1 MHKFFT
7 ILLLT
12 MFAGSAY
19 GQSGRPAGTPSPNG
33 DADEKVAVKAL
44 FEDANSYTKNKIA
57 EFEEKKVPFSDRLL
71 ERTRL
76 EQRQLAARYAA
87 ESGTRDGLE
96 GEDHYYLGMLHWIAE
111 DLDNTIAAF
120 SQFLKHVDAD
130 RGKLQTAR
138 SILVVSLA
146 KQKRTLDAET
156 VLADYLRAE
165 PQKLTELSRMR
176 GEMAK
181 AYQIQKDFA
190 RMTPHALAAYESAKS
205 LLPSAQSRA
214 RGLDEI
220 LDAGMLVF
228 ESYRDRGMTAEADA
242 SLDDMRKTAA
252 SIQSVSIYY
261 FAVDEKVKYMI
272 ETGRK
277 PAALAFF
284 RTAID
289 NIAKEVPQR
298 QLALDITNRLN
309 RRERNY
315 RLLGEDAM
323 ELSANAIWFPGDA
336 RTLASMKGK
345 VVLLDFWATWCGPC
359 FDAFPKLIDWHN
371 TLSDKGLVILG
382 ITRIYGE
389 SYGLPPDSAEQLAF
403 LKNFREKERLPYDF
417 VVMRDISAHA
427 MYGATALPHAVLV
440 DRKGKIRYIETG
452 TSPLRM
458 SQMQAAVEKLIAE

>member
-1 MHKFFT
+1 MMQRTFT
-7 ILLLT
+7 LLLLALLS
-12 MFAGSAY
+12 MSAL
-19 GQSGRPAGTPSPNG
+19 GQSGRPAANG
-33 DADEKVAVKAL
+33 DADEKPPVKAL
-44 FEDANSYTKNKIA
+44 FEEANSYTKNKIA

-87 ESGTRDGLE
+87 ESGTRGGLR
-96 GEDHYYLGMLHWIAE
+96 GEDHYYIGMLHWIA
-111 DLDNTIAAF
+111 DNLDGAIEAF
-120 SQFLKHVDAD
+120 SLYLKFEDAD
-130 RGKLQTAR
+130 QAKLQTAR

-146 KQKRTLDAET
+146 KQKKSSDAEAIF
-156 VLADYLRAE
+156 ADYAKAE
-165 PQKLTELSRMR
+165 PQKLTEISRMR
-176 GEMAK
+176 SEMAK
-181 AYQIQKDFA
+181 SYQIQKEFV
-190 RMTPHALAAYESAKS
+190 RMTPHAVAAYESAKS

-228 ESYRDRGMTAEADA
+228 ESYRDRGMIAEADA

-252 SIQSVSIYY
+252 AAQSVSIYY

-284 RTAID
+284 RTAVD

-323 ELSANAIWFPGDA
+323 ELSANAVWFPGEA
-336 RTLASMKGK
+336 RTVASLKGK

-371 TLSDKGLVILG
+371 TLSEKGLVILG
-382 ITRIYGE
+382 VTRLYGE
-389 SYGLPPDSAEQLAF
+389 SYGLPPVPEEQIAF
-403 LKNFREKERLPYDF
+403 LKNFREKEKLPYDL

-427 MYGATALPHAVLV
+427 MYGANALPHAVLV

-458 SQMQAAVEKLIAE
+458 SQMQAAVEKLISE

>member
-1 MHKFFT
+1 M
-7 ILLLT
+7 
-12 MFAGSAY
+12 SAL
-19 GQSGRPAGTPSPNG
+19 GQSGRPAGTPAANG
-33 DADEKVAVKAL
+33 DVDEKPTVKSL

-57 EFEEKKVPFSDRLL
+57 EFEEKKIPFSDRLL

-87 ESGTRDGLE
+87 ESGSRDDLE
-96 GEDHYYLGMLHWIAE
+96 GDDLYYLGMLHWIAE
-111 DLDNTIAAF
+111 NLDGAIEAF
-120 SQFLKHVDAD
+120 SRFLRYEAAEKT
-130 RGKLQTAR
+130 KLQTAR

-146 KQKRTLDAET
+146 KQKKTSDAEAIF
-156 VLADYLRAE
+156 ADYAKAE

-176 GEMAK
+176 SEMAK
-181 AYQIQKDFA
+181 SYQTQKEFV
-190 RMTPHALAAYESAKS
+190 RMTPHAVAAYELAKS
-205 LLPSAQSRA
+205 LLPAAQSLA

-252 SIQSVSIYY
+252 AAQSVSIYY

-277 PAALAFF
+277 PAALSFF
-284 RTAID
+284 RSTID
-289 NIAKEVPQR
+289 NIAREVPQR
-298 QLALDITNRLN
+298 QLAIDITNRLN
-309 RRERNY
+309 RREKSY
-315 RLLGEDAM
+315 RLLGEDAI
-323 ELSANAIWFPGDA
+323 ELSTNAVWFPGEA
-336 RTLASMKGK
+336 RTLASLKGK

-359 FDAFPKLIDWHN
+359 FDAFPKLTDWHN
-371 TLSDKGLVILG
+371 TLSEKGLVILG
-382 ITRIYGE
+382 VTRIYDG
-389 SYGLPPDSAEQLAF
+389 SYGLPPDPNEQLDF
-403 LKNFREKERLPYDF
+403 LRNFREKEKLPYDF

-427 MYGATALPHAVLV
+427 IYGANALPHAVLV

>member
-1 MHKFFT
+1 MQKILIFSFT
-7 ILLLT
+7 AFLSL
-12 MFAGSAY
+12 SAL
-19 GQSGRPAGTPSPNG
+19 GQSGRPVNTRTTSGE
-33 DADEKVAVKAL
+33 ADEKPSVKVL
-44 FEDANSYTKNKIA
+44 FEEANSYTKNKIA

-76 EQRQLAARYAA
+76 EQRQLAARFAA
-87 ESGTRDGLE
+87 ESGTRDDLKD
-96 GEDHYYLGMLHWIAE
+96 EDTYYLGMLHWIA
-111 DLDNTIAAF
+111 DNLDGSIEAF
-120 SQFLKHVDAD
+120 SRYLKIEGAEHA
-130 RGKLQTAR
+130 KLQTAR
-138 SILVVSLA
+138 SIVVVSLA
-146 KQKRTLDAET
+146 KQKNTADAEK
-156 VLADYLRAE
+156 VLADYLKAE
-165 PQKLTELSRMR
+165 PQKLTELSRMH

-181 AYQIQKDFA
+181 SYQTQKDYV
-190 RMTPHALAAYESAKS
+190 RMTPHALAAYESAKL

-252 SIQSVSIYY
+252 AAQSVSIYY

-284 RTAID
+284 RAAID

-323 ELSANAIWFPGDA
+323 ELSTNAVWFPGEA
-336 RTLASMKGK
+336 RTLAGLKGK

-371 TLSDKGLVILG
+371 TLGEKGLVILG
-382 ITRIYGE
+382 VTRLYGE
-389 SYGLPPDSAEQLAF
+389 SYGLPPVPEDQLEF
-403 LKNFREKERLPYDF
+403 LRNFREKEKLPYDF

-427 MYGATALPHAVLV
+427 MYGANALPHAVLV

>member
-1 MHKFFT
+1 MQKVFT
-7 ILLLT
+7 FLLLT
-12 MFAGSAY
+12 FLVASSF
-19 GQSGRPAGTPSPNG
+19 GQSGRPAMSSAANG
-33 DADEKVAVKAL
+33 NADEAPTVKAL
-44 FEDANSYTKNKIA
+44 FEEANSYTKDKIA

-76 EQRQLAARYAA
+76 EQRQLAARYAT
-87 ESGTRDGLE
+87 ESDTRDDLD

-111 DLDNTIAAF
+111 NLDGAIEAF
-120 SQFLKHVDAD
+120 SRYLKIEDAD
-130 RGKLQTAR
+130 RVKLQTAR
-138 SILVVSLA
+138 SIVVVSLS
-146 KQKRTLDAET
+146 KQKKTADAET
-156 VLADYLRAE
+156 KLADYLRSE

-176 GEMAK
+176 SEMAK
-181 AYQIQKDFA
+181 SYQTQKDFV
-190 RMTPHALAAYESAKS
+190 RMTPHAVAAYEAAKS

-228 ESYRDRGMTAEADA
+228 ESYRDRRMTAEADA
-242 SLDDMRKTAA
+242 SLEELRKTAA

-277 PAALAFF
+277 PAALSFF
-284 RTAID
+284 RTTIE

-315 RLLGEDAM
+315 RLLGEYVM
-323 ELSANAIWFPGDA
+323 ELSANAVWFPGDA
-336 RTLASMKGK
+336 RTLASLKGK

-389 SYGLPPDSAEQLAF
+389 SYGLPPIPEEQIAF
-403 LKNFREKERLPYDF
+403 LKNFREKEKLPYDF

>member
-1 MHKFFT
+1 MHKFLT

-12 MFAGSAY
+12 VFAFAAY
-19 GQSGRPAGTPSPNG
+19 GQSGRPANTPSPNG
-33 DADEKVAVKAL
+33 DAEEKPAVKTL
-44 FEDANSYTKNKIA
+44 FEEANSYTKNKIA

-87 ESGTRDGLE
+87 ESGTRDDLK
-96 GEDHYYLGMLHWIAE
+96 GEDRYYIGMLHWIAE
-111 DLDNTIAAF
+111 NLDGSVAAF
-120 SQFLKHVDAD
+120 SQFLTGEDAD
-130 RGKLQTAR
+130 PGKRQTAR

-146 KQKRTLDAET
+146 KQKKTADAET
-156 VLADYLRAE
+156 VLADYLKAE
-165 PQKLTELSRMR
+165 PQKLNELSRMR

-181 AYQIQKDFA
+181 VYQMQKDFA

-228 ESYRDRGMTAEADA
+228 ESYRDRGMTAEADT
-242 SLDDMRKTAA
+242 SLDEMRKTAA
-252 SIQSVSIYY
+252 AAQSVSIYY

-309 RRERNY
+309 RREKNY

-323 ELSANAIWFPGDA
+323 ELSANSVWFPGDA

-389 SYGLPPDSAEQLAF
+389 SYGLPPDPAEQLAF